1 VCSSH
6 SRYSKTFGN
15 PVKMIITMSKI
26 QMANNNNSMFKII
39 KLLQYLVTSECLGS
53 NVEIIIIASI
63 YMELIVFNVW

>member
-1 VCSSH
+1 
-6 SRYSKTFGN
+6 
-15 PVKMIITMSKI
+15 MSKKYKV

-53 NVEIIIIASI
+53 NVEIFIIASI